1 MVHVHFDSEPVDAVI
16 RLPSATELHCLQN
29 FHAHVSICSVC
40 RRALTPLVR
49 HHLLC
54 AEGKRTATAVCQ
66 VLVARN
72 GKICAVKTTQLPYDV
87 VVEVPQTFWTAR
99 ALLQDY
105 FCTSDKRR
113 SNGVPH
119 RRQWHDD
126 TKATISVQPW
136 SRAHDSWR
144 PELRSEPH
152 AQTTSRSQ
160 RPASDSSTRS
170 AWRSRNCPSFESST
184 VRHWQD
190 CYRRPR
196 QITHRSESVSYTE
209 TTRHAR
215 RSNTAVSEYAERF
228 STFQTTLTWE
238 AQRSYFDAHT
248 RKNSRVYMREFDRG
262 HTSRSATRPQFNH
275 NTLW

>member
-29 FHAHVSICSVC
+29 FHAHVSTCSVC
-40 RRALTPLVR
+40 RRSLTPVVR
-49 HHLLC
+49 YHLLC
-54 AEGKRTATAVCQ
+54 EEGKRTATAVCE
-66 VLVARN
+66 VLVARK
-72 GKICAVKTTQLPYDV
+72 GKICAVNATRLPYDV
-87 VVEVPQTFWTAR
+87 VVEVSQTFWTAR

-105 FCTSDKRR
+105 FRTPYKGR

-126 TKATISVQPW
+126 TRATISVQPW

-160 RPASDSSTRS
+160 RRASDSSTRS
-170 AWRSRNCPSFESST
+170 AWRSRNCPSLGTSA

-190 CYRRPR
+190 WDRRPR
-196 QITHRSESVSYTE
+196 QITHQTESVSYTE
-209 TTRHAR
+209 TTRHSP
-215 RSNTAVSEYAERF
+215 RSNTAVSEYAEHF
-228 STFQTTLTWE
+228 STFQTTLTSE
-238 AQRSYFDAHT
+238 TQSSYVEWNT
-248 RKNSRVYMREFDRG
+248 RNRSRVYMREADRD
-262 HTSRSATRPQFNH
+262 HTRRNAMRPHFNR
-275 NTLW
+275 NAMW

>member
-1 MVHVHFDSEPVDAVI
+1 MAHVHFDSEPVDAVI
-16 RLPSATELHCLQN
+16 RLPSATELHLLQN
-29 FHAHVSICSVC
+29 FHAHVSTCFVC
-40 RRALTPLVR
+40 RRSLTPLVR
-49 HHLLC
+49 YHLLC
-54 AEGKRTATAVCQ
+54 AEGKRTATTVCQ
-66 VLVARN
+66 VLVARK
-72 GKICAVKTTQLPYDV
+72 GKICAVKATQLPYDV

-105 FCTSDKRR
+105 FYTSDKRR

-136 SRAHDSWR
+136 SRTHDSWR

-190 CYRRPR
+190 CDRRPR

-209 TTRHAR
+209 TIRHNR
-215 RSNTAVSEYAERF
+215 RSNTAVSEYTERF
-228 STFQTTLTWE
+228 STFQTTLSCE
-238 AQRSYFDAHT
+238 GQRSYFDAHT
-248 RKNSRVYMREFDRG
+248 RDHSRVYMREAYRD

-275 NTLW
+275 NTLC